1 MKSLM
6 LNQNSNTFI
15 KFYILIHQNIYNEQK
30 EIIDTICKEHN
41 NCNIT
46 YFVLKDEFKD
56 ISTSG
61 FIQRTTA
68 IYYRLL
74 LQNLLPNETKTL
86 YFDCDTLI
94 YKDLNKLYNFDI
106 KNKYYVGQ
114 YEGPPLDK
122 YGPNLTDFINSGV
135 LLINLINL
143 RKDNIFLKIY
153 EFLRKNNKNLAYLDQ
168 DAINVVCN
176 KKNGFFP
183 SDYISSGVC
192 DSNTLSFL
200 NKEKAKNYKLIK
212 NLKEPYIFHFKIYN
226 KPWFGIA
233 KNNGL
238 VCYDFFPR
246 FYEYAKKTSYYF
258 EILEN
263 FKVFNKV

>member
-1 MKSLM
+1 M
-6 LNQNSNTFI
+6 LSNDAFRAINENIFENFNLKLFGKIDEKNNS
-15 KFYILIHQNIYNEQK
+15 
-30 EIIDTICKEHN
+30 
-41 NCNIT
+41 
-46 YFVLKDEFKD
+46 
-56 ISTSG
+56 
-61 FIQRTTA
+61 
-68 IYYRLL
+68 

-94 YKDLNKLYNFDI
+94 YKDLNHLYNFNI
-106 KNKYYVGQ
+106 KDKYYVGQ
-114 YEGPPLDK
+114 YEGHPLIQ

-135 LLINLINL
+135 LLINLVNL
-143 RKDNIFLKIY
+143 RKDNIFSKIY
-153 EFLRKNNKNLAYLDQ
+153 EFLRKNNKKLTFLDQ

-183 SDYISSGVC
+183 SDYISSGIC
-192 DSNTLSFL
+192 DYNTLSL
-200 NKEKAKNYKLIK
+200 LTKEKEKNSRLIQ

-233 KNNGL
+233 NNNGMI
-238 VCYDFFPR
+238 CYDFFPT

-263 FKVFNKV
+263 FKVFK